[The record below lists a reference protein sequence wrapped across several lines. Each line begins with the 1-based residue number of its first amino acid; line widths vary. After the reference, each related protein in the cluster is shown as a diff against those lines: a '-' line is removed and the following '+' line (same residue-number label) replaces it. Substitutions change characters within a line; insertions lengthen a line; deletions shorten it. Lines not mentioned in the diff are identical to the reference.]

1 MDGLTSTPCTGIA
14 MGFVGGKDFVLTVQ
28 PIYTARYF
36 KDRCDCE
43 GQMLAI
49 VWIVKK
55 MTKISNEHIINWVS
69 VLDLFIHD

>member
-14 MGFVGGKDFVLTVQ
+14 MGFVGGKVLVLTVQ

-49 VWIVKK
+49 VWIG
-55 MTKISNEHIINWVS
+55 
-69 VLDLFIHD
+69 